1 MKKGMKTRKIRLSQ
15 KIIKGRRTL
24 QFFYLVM
31 AQIFFYVSLQS
42 CVIYS
47 TMVCKEIR
55 KMKKILL
62 VTMCA
67 ALMVT
72 ATPLEGMKGSIISA
86 VDLARGAA
94 NVSVAAAGTVGLFV
108 VAGLVTYT
116 FWGCTV
122 W

>member
-1 MKKGMKTRKIRLSQ
+1 
-15 KIIKGRRTL
+15 
-24 QFFYLVM
+24 
-31 AQIFFYVSLQS
+31 
-42 CVIYS
+42 
-47 TMVCKEIR
+47 
-55 KMKKILL
+55 MKKILL

-122 W
+122 WPAYYYYDSGRHGGSGQRHLVWPILPPFKPIFDSMRSVHDKNK